1 MSEEGLLISAN
12 MYMRFG
18 VHIGTHSLAEP
29 MRKFVHGKKT
39 GVYLIDIR
47 KTDERIRIA
56 AKMLADFEPEQVFG
70 FAMRLYAQKPLL
82 MMAKWTGIV
91 ARIGKYYAGIL
102 TNPSLPQY
110 IEPEIVF
117 VSDPIK
123 EANIVR
129 EANMIGIPVVSL
141 ADTSN
146 EPYNV
151 DLVIPCNNRGRK
163 ALALIYWLLTNQILR
178 ERGILGPDEK
188 IDDGVEN
195 FMVYL

>member
-1 MSEEGLLISAN
+1 MSAEGLLVPAST
-12 MYMRFG
+12 YMRFG

-29 MRKFVHGKKT
+29 MRKFVHSKKA
-39 GVYLIDIR
+39 GVYQIDIR
-47 KTDERIRIA
+47 KTDERIRVAARMIA
-56 AKMLADFEPEQVFG
+56 NFEPEEVLG

-102 TNPSLPQY
+102 TNPKLPQY
-110 IEPEIVF
+110 VEPEVVF
-117 VSDPIK
+117 VSDPVK
-123 EANIVR
+123 EANLIR
-129 EANMIGIPVVSL
+129 EANMVGIPVISL

-163 ALALIYWLLTNQILR
+163 ALALIYWLIANQVLR
-178 ERGILGPDEK
+178 EKGVLEPDEM
-188 IDDGVEN
+188 IDDPIES
-195 FMVYL
+195 FMVFL

>member
-1 MSEEGLLISAN
+1 MSTDGLLIPTS

-18 VHIGTHSLAEP
+18 VHIGTHSLVEA
-29 MRKFVHGKKT
+29 MRKFVHGKKA
-39 GVYLIDIR
+39 GVHQIDVR

-56 AKMLADFEPEQVFG
+56 AKMIADFEPEQVLG

-102 TNPSLPQY
+102 TNPRLPQY
-110 IEPEIVF
+110 VEPEVVL

-123 EANIVR
+123 EANLVR
-129 EANMIGIPVVSL
+129 EANMVGIPVISL

-163 ALALIYWLLTNQILR
+163 SLALIYWLLANQVLR
-178 ERGILGPDEK
+178 ERGILGPDEN
-188 IDDGVEN
+188 IEDPVES
-195 FMVYL
+195 FMVFL

>member
-1 MSEEGLLISAN
+1 MSEEGLLIPAS
-12 MYMRFG
+12 MYMKFG
-18 VHIGTHSLAEP
+18 VHIGTHSLADP

-39 GVYLIDIR
+39 GVYLIDIK
-47 KTDERIRIA
+47 KTDERIRVA
-56 AKMLADFEPEQVFG
+56 AKMLADFEPDQIFG

-110 IEPEIVF
+110 TEPEVVF
-117 VSDPIK
+117 ISDPIK

-129 EANMIGIPVVSL
+129 EANMVGVPVVSL

-163 ALALIYWLLTNQILR
+163 ALALVYWLISNQVLR
-178 ERGILGPDEK
+178 EKGMLGPDER
-188 IDDGVEN
+188 IEDPVES
-195 FMVYL
+195 FMVFL

>member
-1 MSEEGLLISAN
+1 MSGELLVPSKV
-12 MYMRFG
+12 YMKFG

-29 MRKFVHGKKT
+29 MRQYVHSKKA

-56 AKMLADFEPEQVFG
+56 AKMLANYEPEQIFA
-70 FAMRLYAQKPLL
+70 FAMRIYAQKPLL
-82 MMAKWTGIV
+82 MFSKWTGII

-110 IEPEIVF
+110 VEPEIVF
-117 VSDPIK
+117 VSDPMK
-123 EANIVR
+123 EANIIR
-129 EANMIGIPVVSL
+129 EANKIGVPVVAL

-163 ALALIYWLLTNQILR
+163 ALALIYWLLANQYLR
-178 ERGILGPDEK
+178 ERDMLGVDET
-188 IDDGVEN
+188 IDDPVEN
-195 FMVYL
+195 FMVFL

>member
-1 MSEEGLLISAN
+1 
-12 MYMRFG
+12 
-18 VHIGTHSLAEP
+18 